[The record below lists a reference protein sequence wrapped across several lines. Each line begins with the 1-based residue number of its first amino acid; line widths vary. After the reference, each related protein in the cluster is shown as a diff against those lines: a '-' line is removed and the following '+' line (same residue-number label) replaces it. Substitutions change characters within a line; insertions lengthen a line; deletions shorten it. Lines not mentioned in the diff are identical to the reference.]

1 MKNRIYLMAAL
12 GLVLGLFTASQYAFS
27 QQALASGSDCIATI
41 RSALALEVNDQWLN
55 ITGGKTKE
63 GLSCELKIRY
73 FESNSGITKK
83 NYRGLDFIP
92 LHITRYADGKASDL
106 YPAMMTR
113 LEDNTNG
120 LDRYTISKCAV
131 TPTGIK
137 LSYHQQQLFGWRK
150 SFDYRYAFTLKEGK
164 IVGAE
169 MIEED
174 GAQYNCRF

>member
-1 MKNRIYLMAAL
+1 MRSRLYLLSALSFVLSVVAAPQ
-12 GLVLGLFTASQYAFS
+12 A
-27 QQALASGSDCIATI
+27 ALASASDCIAMI
-41 RSALALEVNDQWLN
+41 RSALSLKVSDEWLN
-55 ITGGKTKE
+55 VTGGKTSQ
-63 GLSCELKIRY
+63 GLSCELKVRY
-73 FESNSGITKK
+73 FESHSGITKK

-92 LHITRYADGKASDL
+92 LHQTIFPDGKPSDL

-131 TPTGIK
+131 TATSIK

-150 SFDYRYAFTLKEGK
+150 SFDYRYVLALNEGK
-164 IVGAE
+164 IVSAD

-174 GAQYNCRF
+174 GAHYNCKF